1 MIPTTARAARQVRQE
16 RLAPAVLRRP
26 ATSRARRAVRRTR
39 PGSPRPPAPR
49 ACPASARRA
58 LRAAAVA
65 PEAGPATPRRRP
77 PAIAPSPPA
86 FAVPRPAPA
95 TVVRASCCQGRPRR
109 CSWLGGRAVTARHM
123 SAYPVP
129 GTGPVRTALVSFT
142 SSVCHRN
149 SNRRELRGTAP
160 VMARVFVRPNARPT
174 TWLKPKIT
182 ASTVT
187 EQDMTFG
194 FRTVRC
200 AAGSVPERC
209 RPAGREGPSAR
220 PCAGEQ
226 RPAVCGRGEDR
237 LQNIPRSSV
246 AAGGKPHL
254 HQVRGEGLAAALIGR
269 QVTDCQSSR

>member
-1 MIPTTARAARQVRQE
+1 MIPTT
-16 RLAPAVLRRP
+16 LAPH
-26 ATSRARRAVRRTR
+26 ARCARSDCSGGSQTTCHVPSPPSSAAHTTR
-39 PGSPRPPAPR
+39 VTPTASTPGLSGV
-49 ACPASARRA
+49 SRRA

-187 EQDMTFG
+187 EQDVTFG

-226 RPAVCGRGEDR
+226 RPAVCGGGEDR

-254 HQVRGEGLAAALIGR
+254 HQ
-269 QVTDCQSSR
+269 